1 MSDLEARRLKREI
14 SAREQAEELLEKK
27 SRELYYKIQENEK
40 NLIALKESEELHRLI
55 VEYSPNSIM
64 ISCEG
69 KIVYANSGAR
79 KNYRESATNT
89 LIGKPLLSLTLS
101 EDQHIIEARL
111 QSIHETSLE
120 GEIEETAVRL
130 DGTTFFIAVRRHP
143 MHHEGKEAILSVARD
158 ISFRKQLQQQLS
170 YQATHDALTEIS
182 NRAHIMQC
190 LDQALHHAARYS
202 YPIWTGFID
211 LDEFK
216 PINDFY
222 GHAVGDQVLIHVANR
237 IKSALRASD
246 MVGRYGGD
254 EFIIILKGGPGE
266 EQTISITEELASR
279 ILQAVSQPLVI
290 NGFTLN
296 ISCSLGIALAPDDQI
311 DAQTFV
317 DRADTAMYE
326 AKAKGK
332 NNYCFYGE

>member
-1 MSDLEARRLKREI
+1 MSDLEARRLSREI
-14 SAREQAEELLEKK
+14 RARKEAEELLEKK

-69 KIVYANSGAR
+69 KIVYANSSAR

-296 ISCSLGIALAPDDQI
+296 ISCSLGIALAPADQI

>member
-1 MSDLEARRLKREI
+1 MSDLEARRLSREI
-14 SAREQAEELLEKK
+14 RARKEAEELLEKK
-27 SRELYYKIQENEK
+27 SKELYYKIQENEK
-40 NLIALKESEELHRLI
+40 NLTALKESEELHRII
-55 VEYSPNSIM
+55 VEFSPNSIL

-69 KIVYANSGAR
+69 KIVYANSGA
-79 KNYRESATNT
+79 KQNYAETTNNT
-89 LIGKPLLSLTLS
+89 LVGKPLLSLSLP
-101 EDQHIIEARL
+101 EDHEIIQAKL
-111 QSIHETSLE
+111 NSIHETSSL

-130 DGTTFFIAVRRHP
+130 DGTTFFVAVRRHL
-143 MHHEGKEAILSVARD
+143 MKHEGKEAMLSVARD
-158 ISFRKQLQQQLS
+158 ISFRRELQQQLS
-170 YQATHDALTEIS
+170 YQATHDALTQIS
-182 NRAHIMQC
+182 NRAHILEC
-190 LDQALHHAARYS
+190 LDQALHHAARHS
-202 YPIWTGFID
+202 YTIWTGFID

-254 EFIIILKGGPGE
+254 EFIIILKGGPAE
-266 EQTISITEELASR
+266 EQATNITEELATR
-279 ILQAVSQPLVI
+279 ILQAVCQPLVI

-296 ISCSLGIALAPDDQI
+296 ISCSLGIALAPTDLI

-332 NNYCFYGE
+332 NNFCFYSE

>member
-1 MSDLEARRLKREI
+1 MSDLEERRLKREI

-27 SRELYYKIQENEK
+27 SRELYYKIQENEQ
-40 NLIALKESEELHRLI
+40 NIIALKESEELHRII
-55 VEYSPNSIM
+55 VEFSPNSIL
-64 ISCEG
+64 IVSEG
-69 KIVYANSGAR
+69 KIVYANNGAR
-79 KNYRESATNT
+79 NHYRETETNT
-89 LIGKPLLSLTLS
+89 LIGKTLISLSLP
-101 EDQHIIEARL
+101 EDQHIIQARL
-111 QSIHETSLE
+111 DSIEETSSL

-130 DGTTFFIAVRRHP
+130 DGTTFFIDVRRHP
-143 MHHEGKEAILSVARD
+143 MQYNGKAAILSVARD
-158 ISFRKQLQQQLS
+158 ISFRRELQQQLS
-170 YQATHDALTEIS
+170 YEATHDALTQIS

-202 YPIWTGFID
+202 YPIWAGFID

-222 GHAVGDQVLIHVANR
+222 GHAIGDKVLIEVVNR
-237 IKSALRASD
+237 IKSVLRASD

-266 EQTISITEELASR
+266 EQTSSLTEELATR
-279 ILQAVSQPLVI
+279 ILKAVNQPLIV
-290 NGFTLN
+290 NAFTLN
-296 ISCSLGIALAPDDQI
+296 ISCSLGIALAPTDQI
-311 DAQTFV
+311 DAETFV

-332 NNYCFYGE
+332 NKYCFYGE